1 MVVIGNDLYWYTISP
16 ATVVP
21 IADQEHNKNQEDE
34 EEAAEEDREERHAGS
49 DAEGAEAECK
59 RQRAEKQQGRPG
71 FNLNTGKTIQA
82 PLFCL
87 FVLLL

>member
-1 MVVIGNDLYWYTISP
+1 MNSIS
-16 ATVVP
+16 TQSHQSSLWFVHIFLCRP

-59 RQRAEKQQGRPG
+59 RQRAEKQQG
-71 FNLNTGKTIQA
+71 
-82 PLFCL
+82 
-87 FVLLL
+87 